1 MMTGYM
7 LHDSGFKFWLG
18 YENGQFNDPTNN
30 VRERQNYLRKIQ
42 FIRAFLCMGN
52 GIVYLII

>member
-7 LHDSGFKFWLG
+7 LHDSGSKFWLG

-30 VRERQNYLRKIQ
+30 VRARQKLLYARFSL
-42 FIRAFLCMGN
+42 FAFSSVWAMK
-52 GIVYLII
+52 